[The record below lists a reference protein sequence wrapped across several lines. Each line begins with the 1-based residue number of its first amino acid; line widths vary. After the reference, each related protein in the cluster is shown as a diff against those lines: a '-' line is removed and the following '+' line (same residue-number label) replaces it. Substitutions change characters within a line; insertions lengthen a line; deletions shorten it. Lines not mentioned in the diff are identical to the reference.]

1 MAQKLLV
8 IDDSQSTA
16 RLVESILQQS
26 IPGCDILTASRGL
39 DGFERFSVANPDVVL
54 LSDTLPDM
62 DSESI
67 LERFASD
74 PTASQLAVILMVDP
88 ARETNLNGRFPNV
101 VRVLTKP
108 VSSEALID
116 AISGVLA
123 TKANTRRAIPGRG
136 NSSAVVFSGHTGF
149 FSLRQSL
156 QMAQGDRLTG
166 VLRYFLGRQPIELY
180 ISGGRFQFATT
191 KNFGLY
197 CAGSPV
203 ILSATSLGLIIEGQ
217 VNQQITGCPIF
228 LFLSARN
235 GFPHDDVVQIT
246 REHGQRLVAQLYTAG
261 RVNFEFEETDRIP
274 EFARTFPGGNEDA
287 DNFILSALR
296 HVRFDQLPPAQR
308 PDPNGSPA
316 YTRRGYEMIQ
326 KLKLNEV
333 EGRFATAINGADS
346 LQAIAQKLSIP
357 LNDALLIV
365 FRFQSLEIIDF
376 WSSIVLSLPGS
387 SEESAHQPQ

>member
-156 QMAQGDRLTG
+156 QMAQG
-166 VLRYFLGRQPIELY
+166 
-180 ISGGRFQFATT
+180 
-191 KNFGLY
+191 
-197 CAGSPV
+197 
-203 ILSATSLGLIIEGQ
+203 
-217 VNQQITGCPIF
+217 
-228 LFLSARN
+228 
-235 GFPHDDVVQIT
+235 
-246 REHGQRLVAQLYTAG
+246 
-261 RVNFEFEETDRIP
+261 
-274 EFARTFPGGNEDA
+274 
-287 DNFILSALR
+287 
-296 HVRFDQLPPAQR
+296 
-308 PDPNGSPA
+308 
-316 YTRRGYEMIQ
+316 
-326 KLKLNEV
+326 
-333 EGRFATAINGADS
+333 
-346 LQAIAQKLSIP
+346 
-357 LNDALLIV
+357 
-365 FRFQSLEIIDF
+365 
-376 WSSIVLSLPGS
+376 
-387 SEESAHQPQ
+387 